1 MKASAFWLPA
11 AIMVLA
17 LASVDTALAQKRVR
31 STEAARQELDLL
43 TAEETSGVAA
53 NQSGPVNPESMA
65 LATHRQLTSLDQTDA
80 ATHQSKWS
88 NVKKQASRVGSNLV
102 RAAQAAGYL
111 PPTANTWHTMSTQKA
126 DTGGQFASPFPAVS
140 PVAFRHIQ
148 SGIVSLDVPS
158 DWQPMTPMGDNISF
172 ASRQGESFGFGKVDV
187 FCDQASMR
195 NAAQAAQLTGTTNR
209 EMLAYMQRMVSP
221 PLSPEQIVARLL
233 PQISGGAMQNVR
245 IRSSQRMPYAGTA
258 VVYDYVLLPQR
269 DALWHAGLPATLQRA
284 SQVPMRG
291 EMRIM
296 VMPGM
301 PVGIARTWTFMYA
314 GASAP
319 NSTFTQNAAIYSRM
333 FQSMQFDN
341 NAAQR
346 NMEAQQQMV
355 NSVTSG
361 MKSQQQQIQDFTR
374 RYTHNSEQQTGQF
387 QDFNRKRGDIWI
399 DMAGQQTRM
408 VDPSDPNYTGFVPW
422 GSQPSNSRAVN
433 CPAISY
439 DPVFVDNTKAT
450 PTGCTDLQP
459 YR

>member
-1 MKASAFWLPA
+1 M
-11 AIMVLA
+11 
-17 LASVDTALAQKRVR
+17 
-31 STEAARQELDLL
+31 
-43 TAEETSGVAA
+43 
-53 NQSGPVNPESMA
+53 
-65 LATHRQLTSLDQTDA
+65 
-80 ATHQSKWS
+80 
-88 NVKKQASRVGSNLV
+88 
-102 RAAQAAGYL
+102 
-111 PPTANTWHTMSTQKA
+111 
-126 DTGGQFASPFPAVS
+126 
-140 PVAFRHIQ
+140 AFRHIQ

-158 DWQPMTPMGDNISF
+158 DWQPMAPMGDNISF

-245 IRSSQRMPYAGTA
+245 IRSSQRTPYMGTA

-269 DALWHAGLPATLQRA
+269 DALSRPGLPATLQRA
-284 SQVPMRG
+284 SQVQMRG

-296 VMPGM
+296 VTPGM

-319 NSTFTQNAAIYSRM
+319 DSVYTQNATIYSRM

-346 NMEAQQQMV
+346 NVAAQQQMV
-355 NSVTSG
+355 NSVTSA
-361 MKSQQQQIQDFTR
+361 MTSQQQQIQDFTR
-374 RYTHNSEQQTGQF
+374 RYTQNSEQQIRQF
-387 QDFNRKRGDIWI
+387 QDFNRKSGDIWI

-408 VDPSDPNYTGFVPW
+408 VDPSDPNYTGYVPW
-422 GSQPSNSRAVN
+422 GSQPDNSRAVD
-433 CPAISY
+433 CPAIST
-439 DPVFVDNTKAT
+439 DPRSVDNTKAT